1 MRLPVAK
8 LEALAINGL
17 TQHLTDQT
25 QLIELTQLHTSNAT
39 KLQQALAMAKRI

>member
-1 MRLPVAK
+1 MRFPVAK

-25 QLIELTQLHTSNAT
+25 QLIE
-39 KLQQALAMAKRI
+39 